1 MKTIAN
7 SFFLFLSTLAL
18 SLFIIE
24 MFCRLILDNGM
35 HYHLEMWK
43 YAVSLKRVSE
53 NPKLGHVH
61 LPNKKVTLM
70 GVDIEINQFG
80 LRSGNVD
87 LDSQE
92 LKILML
98 GDSITFGWGVSY
110 SETVSSRLEYALES
124 SLEKEVKVVNAGVG
138 NYNTAMQVE
147 WLERVGLDMN
157 PDIIILNFFI
167 NDAELTPT
175 YNKVSFSD
183 QFFYSKVIFLAGLD
197 TAKRYL
203 HGGQNWRE
211 YYTSLY
217 SSNSLE
223 WREFQKSFLRLVEIC
238 IKNRLPLIIVD
249 YPELR
254 QLSPYPFKN
263 ISEKIKNLSIKN
275 NLPYIPLLP
284 ALVNENPKDLWVT
297 VPDPHPNGYANEL
310 MAEFLFK
317 KIISMDLLSP
327 GN

>member
-1 MKTIAN
+1 MKTIVN

-24 MFCRLILDNGM
+24 IFSRLILDNGM

-43 YAVSLKRVSE
+43 YAVSLKQISE

-61 LPNKKVTLM
+61 LPNKKATLM
-70 GVDIEINQFG
+70 GVDVEINQFG
-80 LRSGNVD
+80 LRGGSID
-87 LDSQE
+87 LDSKE
-92 LKILML
+92 LKIIML

-110 SETVSSRLEYALES
+110 DETVSSRLEYALAS
-124 SLEKEVKVVNAGVG
+124 NLEKGVKVVNAGVG

-147 WLERVGLDMN
+147 WLERVGLDMK

-167 NDAELTPT
+167 NDAELTPK
-175 YNKVSFSD
+175 YDKISFSD

-203 HGGQNWRE
+203 HSSQNWRE
-211 YYTSLY
+211 YYSSLY
-217 SSNSLE
+217 SPDSLE
-223 WREFQKSFLRLVEIC
+223 WSEFQKSFFRLVDIC
-238 IKNRLPLIIVD
+238 VKNRLPLIVVD

-254 QLSPYPFKN
+254 QLRPYPFKN

-275 NLPYIPLLP
+275 NIPYISLLP
-284 ALVNENPKDLWVT
+284 ILVNENPKDLWVT
-297 VPDPHPNGYANEL
+297 EPDPHPKGYANEL

-317 KIISMDLLSP
+317 KLISMNLNIF